1 MRCMFMP
8 VNCRC
13 QRSTGFDATGL
24 VSVADLSERLVE
36 RIREANALGTP
47 LRITGGDT
55 KHFLGRQPRGEQVDL
70 SGHTGILSY
79 EPTELVLTVRAG
91 TPIAETQ
98 AVLNASGQCL
108 AFEPPNYGLVATIGG
123 TIASGLSGPCRP
135 YRGSVRDFVLGVTCV
150 NGRGES
156 LRFGGQ
162 VMKNVAGYDVSRLMV
177 GAMGTLGAILDV
189 SFKVL
194 PMPET
199 EQTRVYEVSEE
210 MAIAKMNEWAGRPL
224 PLSAACYLKN
234 ELRIRLSGTEAGV
247 AAAVRELGGAQDSE
261 GGPFWQALREQCL
274 PFFESADVL
283 WRLVVPPATPPLGL
297 VGDTLV
303 DWGGAQR
310 WLSTSQGD
318 DVVRAAVQAVDG
330 HATRFRGGDRSL
342 NVFHPLAPGL
352 STLHQNLK
360 NAFDP
365 AGILNPGRLYEEI

>member
-1 MRCMFMP
+1 MTDC
-8 VNCRC
+8 
-13 QRSTGFDATGL
+13 SEHL
-24 VSVADLSERLVE
+24 VA
-36 RIREANALGTP
+36 RIREANALRTP

-55 KHFLGRQPRGEQVDL
+55 KHFLGRQPQGEQVDI
-70 SGHTGILSY
+70 SDHTGVLSY

-98 AVLNASGQCL
+98 AALNGSGQCL
-108 AFEPPNYGLVATIGG
+108 AFEPPDFGSAATIGG
-123 TIASGLSGPCRP
+123 AVASGLSGPSRP

-162 VMKNVAGYDVSRLMV
+162 VIKNVAGYDVSRLMV

-194 PMPET
+194 PVPEA
-199 EQTRVYEVSEE
+199 EQTQVYEFSEE
-210 MAIAKMNEWAGRPL
+210 MAISKMNEWAAQPW
-224 PLSAACYLKN
+224 PLSAACYFEN

-247 AAAVRELGGAQDSE
+247 AAAVRDLGGAQDPE
-261 GGPFWQALREQCL
+261 GGSFWQALREQRF
-274 PFFESADVL
+274 PFFESANVL

-297 VGDTLV
+297 PGDTLV

-310 WLSTSQGD
+310 WLSSGQGD
-318 DVVRAAVQAVDG
+318 DAIRAAVQGMGG

-342 NVFHPLAPGL
+342 SVFHPLAPGL
-352 STLHQNLK
+352 ATLHRNLK
-360 NAFDP
+360 KAFDP

>member
-1 MRCMFMP
+1 MRANSRF
-8 VNCRC
+8 
-13 QRSTGFDATGL
+13 QRSSGFDATGL

-55 KHFLGRQPRGEQVDL
+55 KHFLGRQPRGEQVDF

-98 AVLNASGQCL
+98 AVLNESGQCL
-108 AFEPPNYGLVATIGG
+108 AFEPPDYGSVATIGG

-194 PMPET
+194 PVPES

-210 MAIAKMNEWAGRPL
+210 MAIEKMNEWAAQPW

-247 AAAVRELGGAQDSE
+247 AAAARELGGAQD
-261 GGPFWQALREQCL
+261 P
-274 PFFESADVL
+274 
-283 WRLVVPPATPPLGL
+283 
-297 VGDTLV
+297 
-303 DWGGAQR
+303 
-310 WLSTSQGD
+310 
-318 DVVRAAVQAVDG
+318 
-330 HATRFRGGDRSL
+330 
-342 NVFHPLAPGL
+342 
-352 STLHQNLK
+352 
-360 NAFDP
+360 
-365 AGILNPGRLYEEI
+365 